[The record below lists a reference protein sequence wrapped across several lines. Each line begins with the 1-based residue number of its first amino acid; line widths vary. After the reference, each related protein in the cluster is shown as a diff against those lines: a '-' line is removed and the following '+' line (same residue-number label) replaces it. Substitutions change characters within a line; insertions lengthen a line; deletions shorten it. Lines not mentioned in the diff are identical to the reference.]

1 MDIVRDTI
9 GTELRKG
16 PMYRLVLYV
25 AVAITGLEAC
35 ANAGFLLPQP
45 EGEVIPI
52 TRLRAE
58 PYTFTHHSGL
68 ADSAR
73 IVVRDAN
80 TWAATWT
87 AIWRRHS
94 PEPALPSI
102 DFSQEML
109 VVAALGTRSSGGY
122 SIYVDSAYQRSDH
135 IEVVIR
141 KVSPGSRCIVTAALT
156 EPVDIARLP
165 RSSQS
170 VRYRERS
177 VVHNCG

>member
-1 MDIVRDTI
+1 
-9 GTELRKG
+9 
-16 PMYRLVLYV
+16 MYRFAMCVAL
-25 AVAITGLEAC
+25 AVAGLGAC
-35 ANAGFLLPQP
+35 ANPDFLLPQP
-45 EGEVIPI
+45 EGEIIPV

-58 PYTFTHHSGL
+58 PYTFTYNSGL

-73 IVVRDAN
+73 IVVQDAN
-80 TWAATWT
+80 TWASTWT
-87 AIWRRHS
+87 ALWGRHS

-122 SIYVDSAYQRSDH
+122 SIYVDSAYQRTDH

-141 KVSPGSRCIVTAALT
+141 KVSPGKRCIVPAALT

-165 RSSQS
+165 RSSQP

-177 VVHNCG
+177 VVRDCD